1 MPKVQLKPQ
10 IEVDVDEVLN
20 SIAQLKTNELED
32 FADQVLALRARR
44 RAPSMP
50 KAEAELLQKIN
61 QGLPQADW
69 QRYHELNDKLHE
81 EAITDE
87 EHAEFLQ
94 LVDRIELA
102 DAERLRH
109 LIELANIRNVSVEAL
124 MDLFGLR
131 RQTYA

>member
-81 EAITDE
+81 ETITDE